1 MKGTEE
7 QASSLLI
14 FLLCIIM
21 DVVQSPFEQMGIF
34 QVRKNQGQDL
44 SFTPE
49 GIDAQRNFFF
59 LIKP

>member
-1 MKGTEE
+1 MKSTEE

-21 DVVQSPFEQMGIF
+21 DEVQSPFEHVGLF
-34 QVRKNQGQDL
+34 QVSKNQGQDL
-44 SFTPE
+44 SFTPD
-49 GIDAQRNFFF
+49 GTDAQSNVFF